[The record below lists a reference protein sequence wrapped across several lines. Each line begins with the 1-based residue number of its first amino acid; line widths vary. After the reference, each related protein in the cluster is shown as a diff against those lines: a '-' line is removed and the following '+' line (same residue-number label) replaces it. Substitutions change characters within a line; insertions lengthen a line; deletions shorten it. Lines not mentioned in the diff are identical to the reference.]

1 MEDRGEQV
9 LLGDSQQREAISEK
23 QSLSF
28 QTPDVLKLLAAAA

>member
-1 MEDRGEQV
+1 MEDRVEQV

-28 QTPDVLKLLAAAA
+28 QTPDILAAAA